1 MILNFYSIA
10 LLISTAVSILIAI
23 YAWRRRP
30 APGAA
35 ALILFMAGAAIW
47 SFGYAFELASLNLDT
62 KIFWAKVQYLGIV
75 TVPLMVLIIAI
86 EYSGREN
93 WLTPRNL
100 GILSLEPLIIIILV
114 WTNELHGLVWREIY
128 IIDDGLFA
136 LGLAYG
142 PGFWINVIYSYL
154 LLLASVILLLQTFF
168 RPSQFYRAQVGVML
182 LSIMFPWIANALYQL
197 DLNPFPGLDL
207 TPFAFTLTGVGVAWG
222 LFRLKLME
230 ISPIAHYAVFENMS
244 DSVIVLDAQ
253 QRIVD
258 INPAGRLL
266 LSQAEHRIIGKPLDQ
281 MLPEWVEIR
290 KRSSGET
297 EFEEEITL
305 GNGHRTKSFDLIISP
320 LFNRRQ
326 VNKGQI
332 IVFRDITARKKMESE
347 LVIKRDQA
355 LEAER
360 FKSQILA
367 NVSHDMRTPLGA
379 IVGYTEMV
387 RDGLFGPVTDQQHA
401 RLNLVLE
408 SGNQLSDFVDNLLEQ
423 SEISS
428 GDIVLRREPVSP
440 EKLIWEALT
449 TNNILIEQKSL
460 EIITEV
466 DPQAPS
472 PLIGDHYW
480 LRRILSNLIHNATK
494 FTEKGKITIRIFK
507 QDAMHWGIQVS
518 DTGIGITESAKEEI
532 FEPFRKGGQSVSGD
546 HGSGLG
552 LSIVREIVARM
563 DGKIELVSD
572 LGIGS
577 TFTIILPI
585 LEEVVIL

>member
-35 ALILFMAGAAIW
+35 ALILFMAGAAVW

-62 KIFWAKVQYLGIV
+62 KIFWAKFQYLGIV

-93 WLTPRNL
+93 WLTPRNF

-142 PGFWINVIYSYL
+142 PGFWINVVYSYL

-253 QRIVD
+253 QRID
-258 INPAGRLL
+258 SLL
-266 LSQAEHRIIGKPLDQ
+266 KT
-281 MLPEWVEIR
+281 VE
-290 KRSSGET
+290 
-297 EFEEEITL
+297 L
-305 GNGHRTKSFDLIISP
+305 
-320 LFNRRQ
+320 
-326 VNKGQI
+326 
-332 IVFRDITARKKMESE
+332 
-347 LVIKRDQA
+347 
-355 LEAER
+355 
-360 FKSQILA
+360 LA
-367 NVSHDMRTPLGA
+367 
-379 IVGYTEMV
+379 
-387 RDGLFGPVTDQQHA
+387 
-401 RLNLVLE
+401 
-408 SGNQLSDFVDNLLEQ
+408 
-423 SEISS
+423 
-428 GDIVLRREPVSP
+428 
-440 EKLIWEALT
+440 
-449 TNNILIEQKSL
+449 QK
-460 EIITEV
+460 
-466 DPQAPS
+466 
-472 PLIGDHYW
+472 
-480 LRRILSNLIHNATK
+480 
-494 FTEKGKITIRIFK
+494 
-507 QDAMHWGIQVS
+507 
-518 DTGIGITESAKEEI
+518 
-532 FEPFRKGGQSVSGD
+532 
-546 HGSGLG
+546 
-552 LSIVREIVARM
+552 
-563 DGKIELVSD
+563 
-572 LGIGS
+572 
-577 TFTIILPI
+577 
-585 LEEVVIL
+585 